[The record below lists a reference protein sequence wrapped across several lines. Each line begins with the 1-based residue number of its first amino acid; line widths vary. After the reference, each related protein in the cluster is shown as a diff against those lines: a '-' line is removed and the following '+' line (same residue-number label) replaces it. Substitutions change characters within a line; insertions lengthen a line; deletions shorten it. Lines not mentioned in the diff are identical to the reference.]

1 MSQTLLSIKDLRVSF
16 SQNKEKLKV
25 VHDVNLEINKRQTV
39 ALIGESGS
47 GKSISSLSVLN
58 LLPSNGKIE
67 SGSINYDGKDL
78 LKLSEKEMQK
88 VRGREISMIFQDAI
102 ASLNPSMKVGVQL
115 TEGLRY
121 HKLVPKALLKAEALQ
136 LLERVGFDNPLS
148 IYNKYPSQL
157 SGGMKQRILIAMAVS
172 CKPKLIIADEPTTS
186 LDVTIQKQVLDL
198 IDEYKTTADASVLLI
213 THDFGLVAEY
223 ADWVYV
229 MFAGRIVESADVFTI
244 FKNPV
249 HPYTKA
255 LIGSI
260 PNPGNSEERLKSI
273 QDYSFEDAWFDGR
286 KFAPETYTYV
296 SSAFQ
301 APSSLVEVEPL
312 HYVRFY
318 DDERKVVTIG

>member
-1 MSQTLLSIKDLRVSF
+1 MSQTLLSIKDLGVSF

-67 SGSINYDGKDL
+67 SGSVTYDGRNL
-78 LKLSEKEMQK
+78 LKLSEKDMQK

-136 LLERVGFDNPLS
+136 LLERVGFDNPLT
-148 IYNKYPSQL
+148 IYNKYPGQL

-172 CKPKLIIADEPTTS
+172 CKPNLIIADEPTTS

-229 MFAGRIVESADVFTI
+229 MFGGRIVESADVFTI
-244 FKNPV
+244 FKNPI

-260 PNPGNSEERLKSI
+260 PNPENGKERLKSI
-273 QDYSFEDAWFDGR
+273 QDYSFEDVGFDGR
-286 KFAPETYTYV
+286 KFAPEMFNTESKVYH
-296 SSAFQ
+296 
-301 APSSLVEVEPL
+301 APSSLVEVEPH
-312 HYVRFY
+312 HYVRFF
-318 DDERKVVTIG
+318 EEEEAVMNG